1 MTNIFSELKNM
12 DHQLASA
19 LSTMLKLRLVVFL
32 HFDKHAVEN
41 AQKAML
47 CMIPI
52 CQFGFLTPN
61 VDFIR
66 SNEAVEALLR
76 MFDTVLEPQ
85 KVILL
90 VLESHKEHPF
100 QFR

>member
-1 MTNIFSELKNM
+1 MTDIFSELKNM

-19 LSTMLKLRLVVFL
+19 LSTMLK
-32 HFDKHAVEN
+32 HAVES

-66 SNEAVEALLR
+66 NNKAVQASYWDVRDDFGTLKGHALSL
-76 MFDTVLEPQ
+76 
-85 KVILL
+85 
-90 VLESHKEHPF
+90 
-100 QFR
+100 

>member
-19 LSTMLKLRLVVFL
+19 LSTMLKLRLVV
-32 HFDKHAVEN
+32 ES

-47 CMIPI
+47 CMIPV
-52 CQFGFLTPN
+52 CQFGFLTLN

-66 SNEAVEALLR
+66 NNKAVQASHWDVRDDFGTPKGHALSL
-76 MFDTVLEPQ
+76 
-85 KVILL
+85 
-90 VLESHKEHPF
+90 
-100 QFR
+100 

>member
-1 MTNIFSELKNM
+1 MPQVGETSIKSFPNSIHGLEVFSELKNL

-66 SNEAVEALLR
+66 NKKAV
-76 MFDTVLEPQ
+76 
-85 KVILL
+85 
-90 VLESHKEHPF
+90 
-100 QFR
+100 

>member
-41 AQKAML
+41 AKNTMF
-47 CMIPI
+47 CMVPI
-52 CQFGFLTPN
+52 YKFGFLTPN
-61 VDFIR
+61 CDFIR
-66 SNEAVEALLR
+66 NN
-76 MFDTVLEPQ
+76 
-85 KVILL
+85 KVVQASYWDVKDDIETPKGHTLCL
-90 VLESHKEHPF
+90 
-100 QFR
+100 

>member
-12 DHQLASA
+12 DHQCAGA
-19 LSTMLKLRLVVFL
+19 LLIMLKLRLVLFL

-52 CQFGFLTPN
+52 CQFGLLTPN

-66 SNEAVEALLR
+66 NNKAVYASYWDVRDDFETPKGHTLSL
-76 MFDTVLEPQ
+76 
-85 KVILL
+85 
-90 VLESHKEHPF
+90 
-100 QFR
+100 

>member
-1 MTNIFSELKNM
+1 MNNIFSELKNM
-12 DHQLASA
+12 DHQFASA
-19 LSTMLKLRLVVFL
+19 LSTMLKLGLVVFL
-32 HFDKHAVEN
+32 HVDKHAVER

-66 SNEAVEALLR
+66 NN
-76 MFDTVLEPQ
+76 
-85 KVILL
+85 KV
-90 VLESHKEHPF
+90 V
-100 QFR
+100 

>member
-19 LSTMLKLRLVVFL
+19 LSTILKLRLVVFL
-32 HFDKHAVEN
+32 HSDEHAVEN
-41 AQKAML
+41 VQKAML
-47 CMIPI
+47 WMIPI

-66 SNEAVEALLR
+66 NNNAVWAFYWGVRDDFGTPKGHALSL
-76 MFDTVLEPQ
+76 
-85 KVILL
+85 
-90 VLESHKEHPF
+90 
-100 QFR
+100 

>member
-12 DHQLASA
+12 DHQFASA

-32 HFDKHAVEN
+32 HVDKHAVEN

-66 SNEAVEALLR
+66 NNKAVQASYWNVSDDFGTPKGHALSL
-76 MFDTVLEPQ
+76 
-85 KVILL
+85 
-90 VLESHKEHPF
+90 
-100 QFR
+100 

>member
-19 LSTMLKLRLVVFL
+19 LSTMHKLRLVVL
-32 HFDKHAVEN
+32 LNFDNHAVEN
-41 AQKAML
+41 AQEVML

-61 VDFIR
+61 FDLIR
-66 SNEAVEALLR
+66 NNKAV
-76 MFDTVLEPQ
+76 
-85 KVILL
+85 
-90 VLESHKEHPF
+90 
-100 QFR
+100 